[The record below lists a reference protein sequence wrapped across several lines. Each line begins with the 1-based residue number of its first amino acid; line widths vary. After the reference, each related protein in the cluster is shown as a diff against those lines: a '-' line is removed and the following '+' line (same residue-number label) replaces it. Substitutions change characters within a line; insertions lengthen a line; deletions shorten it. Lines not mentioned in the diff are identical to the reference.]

1 MIRLLLLL
9 LVSFGAAAQD
19 YPNKPIRFIS
29 STPPGATPDVA
40 TRAFADLLSQELKNP
55 VIVEN
60 RPGANGLIAVEATA
74 RSAPDG
80 YTFLGTTAATL
91 STNPYLYPKGMVAVT
106 GLDPVTKLVN
116 SDFVIAAQP
125 GLGARTFT
133 DLVQIIRSKPGALNA
148 STTSKGSYAF
158 LAGEL
163 LKQTAKIDFVTVPYT
178 GGAASAA
185 ALGGGHVHFSIE
197 APTMIEPL
205 VQSGKAVVLA
215 TLGSQRHPRLRDVP
229 TVAEAGFPGY
239 QVSGWIALMAPKG
252 TPREVISIVYTAL
265 AKAGQRPEVR
275 AKMAQMD
282 FQPVLNTPDEFA
294 NEWRAERENWER
306 LIRARQITIE

>member
-1 MIRLLLLL
+1 MRFFLLLAMLAL
-9 LVSFGAAAQD
+9 PLHAQD
-19 YPNKPIRFIS
+19 YPSKPIRFIS

-40 TRAFADLLSQELKNP
+40 TRAFAEMLSAELKNP

-60 RPGANGLIAVEATA
+60 RPGANGLIAVQAA
-74 RSAPDG
+74 AASAPDG

-125 GLGARTFT
+125 GLGARTLA

-197 APTMIEPL
+197 APAMIEPL

-215 TLGSQRHPRLRDVP
+215 TLGSQRDPRRRDVP
-229 TVAEAGFPGY
+229 TVGEAFPGY

-252 TPREVISIVYTAL
+252 TPKEAINTVHAAL
-265 AKAGQRPEVR
+265 AKAGQRPEIR
-275 AKMAQMD
+275 ARMAQMD
-282 FQPVLNTPDEFA
+282 FQPVLNTPEEFA
-294 NEWRAERENWER
+294 SEWRAERDNWER
-306 LIRARQITIE
+306 LIRARDIKID